1 MPSAAVDDNKRM
13 NLRISPETKA
23 KLIRAA
29 AIRNTDLTN
38 FVMQTALREAE
49 SVIESDET
57 IKLSKRDF
65 LRVLELLEN
74 PPQPNTKLRS
84 AIAALP
90 SAL

>member
-29 AIRNTDLTN
+29 SIRNTDLTN

-49 SVIESDET
+49 SVIEADEKV
-57 IKLSKRDF
+57 KLSKRDF

-74 PPQPNTKLRS
+74 PPKPNAKMRA

-90 SAL
+90 PTI